1 MSEHV
6 IHAQGLMRR
15 FGEVVAVDGM
25 ELAVQPGECFGM
37 LGPNGAGKTTVTR
50 MIQAVLPR
58 DGGSLSVLG
67 RDPSREGAAVRQ
79 RLGVVPQGDN
89 LDPDLSCR
97 DNLWVY
103 GRFFGQS
110 RRKARREAERL
121 LELAQLVDR
130 AEAKPRELSGGMR
143 RRLMIARA
151 MINEPELLLL
161 DEPTTAL
168 DPQARH
174 SVWGWLQQL
183 KTDGL
188 TMLLT
193 THDMDE
199 AERLCGRLCVM
210 DAGKRLVEGEPHAL
224 VAEHVG
230 ASTLEYRG
238 DAPERFRA
246 ELVGAHHIEET
257 GDSLLAQFPS
267 EEDARASVRRVVDA
281 GVEVSVRRATLEDV
295 FLKLTG
301 RVLRL

>member
-1 MSEHV
+1 
-6 IHAQGLMRR
+6 
-15 FGEVVAVDGM
+15 
-25 ELAVQPGECFGM
+25 
-37 LGPNGAGKTTVTR
+37 

-121 LELAQLVDR
+121 LELAQLVER

-168 DPQARH
+168 DPHARH

-210 DAGKRLVEGEPHAL
+210 DAGKRLSRASPTSSPARGRADSRVPRGPGAL
-224 VAEHVG
+224 
-230 ASTLEYRG
+230 
-238 DAPERFRA
+238 A
-246 ELVGAHHIEET
+246 ELVALPRR
-257 GDSLLAQFPS
+257 GDRRLLAQFPS